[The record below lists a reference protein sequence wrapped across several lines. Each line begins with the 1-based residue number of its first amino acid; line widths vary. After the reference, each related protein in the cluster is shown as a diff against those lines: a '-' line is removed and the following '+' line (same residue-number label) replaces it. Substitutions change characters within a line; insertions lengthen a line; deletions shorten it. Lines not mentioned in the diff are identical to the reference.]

1 MCREGGATAMIEVVQ
16 RSWMLTKLTFR
27 VIAGEKHLLAFPLL
41 AGAASV
47 LLVAALAF
55 PTLVLGSG
63 ATGASTPTLGPVGI
77 AALVATYFGLA
88 FIATFFNV
96 CVVHSTKTRFD
107 GGEASFA
114 DSLRFAAARVP
125 LVAGWSAVT
134 ATVGLVLRLLEQAAD
149 RSGGVGQVAVGV
161 VTSLVGMAWSVVT
174 LFVIPGM
181 VYREL
186 GPLEA
191 LKSSVTTLRR
201 TWGESLVRHFGL
213 GVVQFVLLALGAAVA
228 YGLVTLLGGLGAA
241 GAVVVVGLA
250 VAYGLAVILVFNV
263 ANSVFGT
270 ALYAYANGRPLP
282 GEFDEA
288 TLRDAFRPRR
298 SLR

>member
-1 MCREGGATAMIEVVQ
+1 MTEVVQ

-55 PTLVLGSG
+55 PTLVLSSG
-63 ATGASTPTLGPVGI
+63 ATAASSPTLGPVEI
-77 AALVATYFGLA
+77 AVLVALYFGLA

-107 GGEASFA
+107 GGEATFA

-125 LVAGWSAVT
+125 LIAGWSAVT
-134 ATVGLVLRLLEQAAD
+134 ATVGLVLRVVEHAAHRGGGAGQAAI
-149 RSGGVGQVAVGV
+149 SV
-161 VTSLVGMAWSVVT
+161 VTSLVGVAWSVVT

-186 GPLEA
+186 GPIEA
-191 LKSSVTTLRR
+191 LQSSVTTLRR

-213 GVVQFVLLALGAAVA
+213 GLVEFGLLALGAGVA
-228 YGLVTLLGGLGAA
+228 YGLVTLLGGLGAT

-250 VAYGLAVILVFNV
+250 VVYALAVILLFTV

-270 ALYAYANGRPLP
+270 ALYAYANAHELP

>member
-1 MCREGGATAMIEVVQ
+1 MIGVVQ

-27 VIAGEKHLLAFPLL
+27 VILDEKHLLAFPLL
-41 AGAASV
+41 AGVASV

-55 PTLVLGSG
+55 PTLVLSPG
-63 ATGASTPTLGPVGI
+63 AAGASPPTLGPVEI

-107 GGEASFA
+107 GGKASFV

-125 LVAGWSAVT
+125 LIAGWGAVT
-134 ATVGLVLRLLEQAAD
+134 ATVGLVLRILEQAAD
-149 RSGGVGQVAVGV
+149 RGGGAGQAVIAV

-174 LFVIPGM
+174 LFVVPGM

-186 GPLEA
+186 GPIEA
-191 LKSSVTTLRR
+191 LKSSVATLRR

-213 GVVQFVLLALGAAVA
+213 GVVEFVLLALGAAVA
-228 YGLVTLLGGLGAA
+228 YGLFVLSGGLGTA
-241 GAVVVVGLA
+241 GVVVIVGLA
-250 VAYGLAVILVFNV
+250 AVYGLAVILVFNV
-263 ANSVFGT
+263 AHNVFGT
-270 ALYAYANGRPLP
+270 ALYAYAHGRPLP
-282 GEFDEA
+282 AGVDEA
-288 TLRDAFRPRR
+288 ALRQAFRQRR